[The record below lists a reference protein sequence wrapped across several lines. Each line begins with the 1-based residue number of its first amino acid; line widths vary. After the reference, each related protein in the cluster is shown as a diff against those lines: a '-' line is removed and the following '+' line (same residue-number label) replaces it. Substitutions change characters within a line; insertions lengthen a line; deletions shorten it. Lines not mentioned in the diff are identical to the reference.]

1 MWFVK
6 GDDSTY
12 VVRKERKIPYILQKF
27 FMVVTYCDEEK
38 GEWYMLM
45 LAELRKSLSDDYKV
59 YLDIALQG
67 KKGPSAKDLR
77 MMSFMKN
84 LYGE

>member
-45 LAELRKSLSDDYKV
+45 LAELRKTLSDDYKV

-67 KKGPSAKDLR
+67 KAR
-77 MMSFMKN
+77 IMQNRF
-84 LYGE
+84 

>member
-38 GEWYMLM
+38 GEWHMLM
-45 LAELRKSLSDDYKV
+45 PTELRKSLSDDYKV

-84 LYGE
+84 LYEE

>member
-1 MWFVK
+1 MHVVLK

-45 LAELRKSLSDDYKV
+45 PAELRKALSDDYKV
-59 YLDIALQG
+59 YSIIFKQA
-67 KKGPSAKDLR
+67 
-77 MMSFMKN
+77 
-84 LYGE
+84 

>member
-1 MWFVK
+1 MHVVLK

-12 VVRKERKIPYILQKF
+12 VVRKERK
-27 FMVVTYCDEEK
+27 T
-38 GEWYMLM
+38 
-45 LAELRKSLSDDYKV
+45 LSVDYKV
-59 YLDIALQG
+59 YLDLALQG

-77 MMSFMKN
+77 MMEFMKN